1 MGFHQSSWF
10 DQPKCSSREKPVQ
23 YQDSYL
29 HWGIWAQLYNWLETL
44 MLDVGQYCLSRP
56 CPFKFLK
63 AIFHKFYLVHSWIL
77 CAIWEF
83 SEGSHWSDY
92 PSVITEPEAKEEFL
106 KRGKKVF
113 FFCPNVNHVSRYC
126 PKLKPGF
133 YCKGTPG
140 LTFCSKKRMREANLW
155 LTEVLQLLH
164 QVSLLSAPE
173 IHLIN
178 PVKKQEVRVSDLFYW
193 DLQRMLPNATQKMK

>member
-29 HWGIWAQLYNWLETL
+29 HWGIWAQLYTWLETL

-113 FFCPNVNHVSRYC
+113 FSV
-126 PKLKPGF
+126 
-133 YCKGTPG
+133 
-140 LTFCSKKRMREANLW
+140 
-155 LTEVLQLLH
+155 
-164 QVSLLSAPE
+164 
-173 IHLIN
+173 
-178 PVKKQEVRVSDLFYW
+178 
-193 DLQRMLPNATQKMK
+193 RMLIMLVVIVLNWNQVFIVKAHLVWHFAAKKGWERQICD